1 MALQEAL
8 TARLNLHPA
17 HVVPLTELS
26 GLKRG
31 IATMWKPTVWLK
43 MTATRERARVIGLR
57 TIVKQRGHHHFTN
70 ILILDDKCVLYDSR
84 VVHFGVLG
92 AV

>member
-8 TARLNLHPA
+8 TARLTLHPA

-43 MTATRERARVIGLR
+43 MTATRERARVAKECSH
-57 TIVKQRGHHHFTN
+57 VN
-70 ILILDDKCVLYDSR
+70 
-84 VVHFGVLG
+84 
-92 AV
+92 